1 ELRHWEWHYL
11 SRCLQVEPRVLRGHG
26 AEVWAVTYSRDGQ
39 RLASA
44 GLDNLVHIWD
54 PDSGELLLTLKG
66 HTGPVW
72 SVTFSTDGTRIA
84 TGSDDATVRL
94 WDATTGKELQS
105 FEMQAEVLGVAFN
118 PDGKQLAAAAA
129 PGHMRRNGPILPGHV
144 AIWDIAASKEIGPRL
159 Q

>member
-1 ELRHWEWHYL
+1 QDRKALARADQDRYLNRVAQAGRDWRGGRFDAVRKSLAECKPELRHWEWHYL

-26 AEVWAVTYSRDGQ
+26 AAVWAVTYSRDGQ

-44 GLDNLVHIWD
+44 GLDNLVHIWN

-105 FEMQAEVLGVAFN
+105 FE
-118 PDGKQLAAAAA
+118 
-129 PGHMRRNGPILPGHV
+129 
-144 AIWDIAASKEIGPRL
+144 
-159 Q
+159 